1 MPPVYAGAVACPDAE
16 LDSLVSQRPVALVPT
31 TLGFQFA
38 MSLDPK
44 SAQGSA
50 TVLVLF
56 PLLS

>member
-38 MSLDPK
+38 VSLDPE

-50 TVLVLF
+50 TVFVLF